1 MRPAAHFAV
10 GACAGDC
17 HTIRRDG
24 IRPPESSMR
33 QPTAV
38 LAVLAAVA
46 CHPAAHN
53 AEHAVAP
60 DSAVEPVVACVRSA
74 LGASPNIAEIRPSDD
89 HPRTASVIFV
99 NPPGPGVGGMAVVVA
114 PSRGTPS
121 QFVAEYTL
129 WVGDP
134 GKSGNGDNSGGA
146 VADAASRLLLEA
158 STRCAPAA
166 A

>member
-1 MRPAAHFAV
+1 M
-10 GACAGDC
+10 
-17 HTIRRDG
+17 
-24 IRPPESSMR
+24 
-33 QPTAV
+33 
-38 LAVLAAVA
+38 
-46 CHPAAHN
+46 
-53 AEHAVAP
+53 
-60 DSAVEPVVACVRSA
+60 
-74 LGASPNIAEIRPSDD
+74 
-89 HPRTASVIFV
+89 IFV

-166 A
+166 TGAPMCSLMPMFGQDGQKTRTGRCSIGI